1 MIKDNVPLA
10 IRIEEGAI
18 LFALI
23 VVKIRKLKNLLGVE
37 CVCFR

>member
-23 VVKIRKLKNLLGVE
+23 VVKNKKVKEFVRSWMCML
-37 CVCFR
+37 